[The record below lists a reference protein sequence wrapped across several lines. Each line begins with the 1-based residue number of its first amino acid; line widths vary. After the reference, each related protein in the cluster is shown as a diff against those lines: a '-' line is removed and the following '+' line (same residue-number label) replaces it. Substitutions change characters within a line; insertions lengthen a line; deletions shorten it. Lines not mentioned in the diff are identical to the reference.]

1 MFAETPLNVDLIASF
16 QSAIL
21 DTGIPFISK
30 ITSYCESVPSGAFF
44 TVKPFLVGRPISAS
58 HDCSRVSPKLGRI
71 IPPYASKCESAYF
84 TVSIGMAKAVFSM
97 PTPEYLL
104 DVMPISSPPS
114 VNESAAGI
122 TGIDS
127 GVGLY
132 ELVIRVV

>member
-44 TVKPFLVGRPISAS
+44 TVRPFLVGRPISAS

-104 DVMPISSPPS
+104 DVMPISLPLVLMRAPPELPGLIVVS
-114 VNESAAGI
+114 VCMS
-122 TGIDS
+122 
-127 GVGLY
+127 L
-132 ELVIRVV
+132 